1 MKNTVLFL
9 FAVCLSASTL
19 SAPFGIE
26 MGMSIE
32 DVDKNASLNDS
43 GKLYDVKPPKPHS
56 LFEHYTI
63 EATKQHGVCA
73 SKGLSKDIDT
83 SVYGTELK
91 SKYSELKA
99 ALSSKY
105 GEPYKSFDFLKH
117 GSLWSESNYWMISLL
132 KKERRLA
139 SFWVKNL
146 PDGMTV
152 IMLTTHAISTNKGVL
167 SLSTEFKN
175 RDQCQKVINQT
186 DNNSL

>member
-9 FAVCLSASTL
+9 VAFCASASSL

-26 MGMSIE
+26 MGMPIE

-56 LFEHYTI
+56 LFELYTI
-63 EATKQHGVCA
+63 QATKQHGVCA
-73 SKGLSKDIDT
+73 SKGISKVINT

-91 SKYSELKA
+91 SKYSDLKK

-105 GEPYKSFDFLKH
+105 GEPSDSFDFLKE
-117 GSLWSESNYWMISLL
+117 GSIWHKPNEWMASLL
-132 KKERRLA
+132 RKERNLV
-139 SFWVKNL
+139 SFWMKNL
-146 PDGMTV
+146 PDGMTA
-152 IMLTTHAISTNKGVL
+152 ITLTTHAISRNKGVL
-167 SLSTEFKN
+167 SLQTEFKN
-175 RDQCQKVINQT
+175 RDQCKKVINQT